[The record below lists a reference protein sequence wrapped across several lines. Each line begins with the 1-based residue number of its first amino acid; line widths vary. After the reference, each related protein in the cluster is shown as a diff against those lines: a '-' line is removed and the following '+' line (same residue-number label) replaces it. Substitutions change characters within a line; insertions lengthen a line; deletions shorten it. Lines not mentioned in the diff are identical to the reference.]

1 MQIDSTGKK
10 KTERTKTGLT
20 SSPYTVHP
28 MDIRCNTRTTSPYLF
43 QHGPDQRDGLQC
55 FAQTHFVRQDATAM
69 FPMGGE
75 TRDAVV
81 DEAHAFDLVWP

>member
-1 MQIDSTGKK
+1 
-10 KTERTKTGLT
+10 
-20 SSPYTVHP
+20 

-81 DEAHAFDLVWP
+81 DEAHAFDLVWPQNTANVRVQDDRHQCTGW